1 MELNCCFFSGYAV
14 SGVKMQNLANGTF
27 VGEFSIGINDPVYVK
42 ADGSKSKEH
51 CNFVKV
57 AMFGRLALALSKLIE
72 KGTPII
78 CQCRLRQNVWEQ
90 NGTKHYEVSFIADM
104 VKVLPKH
111 HKENEISS
119 EFKTVPQTECPVPT
133 VKPTNNEQQ
142 EELSSIW

>member
-27 VGEFSIGINDPVYVK
+27 VGEFSVGINDPVYVK

-57 AMFGRLALALSKLIE
+57 AVFGKFALALSKLIE
-72 KGTPII
+72 KGTPVL

-90 NGTKHYEVSFIADM
+90 NGVKHYEVSFIADM
-104 VKVLPKH
+104 VKVLPKR
-111 HKENEISS
+111 HKETESS
-119 EFKTVPQTECPVPT
+119 GEFAPPPPSTEQAPSPDWFVDDNT
-133 VKPTNNEQQ
+133 AE
-142 EELSSIW
+142 SGSIW

>member
-27 VGEFSIGINDPVYVK
+27 VGEFSVGINDPVYVK

-57 AMFGRLALALSKLIE
+57 AVFGKFALALSKLIE
-72 KGTPII
+72 KGTPVI

-90 NGTKHYEVSFIADM
+90 NGVKHYEISFIADM
-104 VKVLPKH
+104 VKVLPKR
-111 HKENEISS
+111 HKEVEATS
-119 EFKTVPQTECPVPT
+119 EFTP
-133 VKPTNNEQQ
+133 
-142 EELSSIW
+142 SSLPSESTPSQDWFADDDAAESAGIW

>member
-27 VGEFSIGINDPVYVK
+27 VGEFSVGINDPVYVK

-57 AMFGRLALALSKLIE
+57 AVFGKFALALSKLIE
-72 KGTPII
+72 KGTPVL

-90 NGTKHYEVSFIADM
+90 NGVKHYEVSFIADM
-104 VKVLPKH
+104 VKVLPKRR
-111 HKENEISS
+111 KEAETSS
-119 EFKTVPQTECPVPT
+119 EFAEVPQSGEPTPVQNWFT
-133 VKPTNNEQQ
+133 DNDATDNDG
-142 EELSSIW
+142 IW

>member
-27 VGEFSIGINDPVYVK
+27 VGEFSVGINNPVYVK

-57 AMFGRLALALSKLIE
+57 AVFGKFALALSKLIE
-72 KGTPII
+72 KGTPVL

-90 NGTKHYEVSFIADM
+90 DGVKHYEVSFIADM
-104 VKVLPKH
+104 VKVLPKR
-111 HKENEISS
+111 HKEIETSG
-119 EFKTVPQTECPVPT
+119 EFTPVPQPTAQVPSQDWFADDDAT
-133 VKPTNNEQQ
+133 KSTG
-142 EELSSIW
+142 IW